1 MTVIIYGFANESL
14 IDGASYMKED
24 MLEVLIYLFQNYIID
39 GASFGSGQDQLT
51 EELVGAGF
59 GGEEIDKA
67 FVWLEDLLVVCEQDE
82 SQYLQKQTS
91 TAVRIYTDEEN
102 ALLKLAGQS
111 LLTRLTNVGL
121 LDQFSR
127 EMVIDRVM
135 ALESEDVNIEHI
147 KWVVLMVL
155 SNQPGFAEIAE
166 WAEVVVS
173 EEFAPVIH

>member
-1 MTVIIYGFANESL
+1 
-14 IDGASYMKED
+14 MKED

-39 GASFGSGQDQLT
+39 GTSLDSGQNELT

-59 GGEEIDKA
+59 ADSEIDKA
-67 FVWLEDLLVVCEQDE
+67 FIWLEELLEVCEQDE
-82 SQYLQKQTS
+82 SQQLEQTRTS
-91 TAVRIYTDEEN
+91 VRIYTDEE
-102 ALLKLAGQS
+102 AQILKLSGQS
-111 LLTRLTNVGL
+111 LLTRLTNASV

-135 ALESEDVNIEHI
+135 ALDSHDVNIEHI

-155 SNQPGFAEIAE
+155 SNQPGFADIAE

-173 EEFAPVIH
+173 EEFTPVIH

>member
-1 MTVIIYGFANESL
+1 
-14 IDGASYMKED
+14 

-39 GASFGSGQDQLT
+39 GASLDSGQDQLT

-59 GGEEIDKA
+59 AGEEIDKA
-67 FVWLEDLLVVCEQDE
+67 FIWLEDLLDICEHDE
-82 SQYLQKQTS
+82 SQQLQKQTS
-91 TAVRIYTDEEN
+91 TSVRIYTDDEH
-102 ALLKLAGQS
+102 ATLKIEGQS
-111 LLTRLTNVGL
+111 LLTRLTNAGV

-135 ALESEDVNIEHI
+135 ALDTEEVNIEHI

-173 EEFAPVIH
+173 EELVPIIH

>member
-1 MTVIIYGFANESL
+1 
-14 IDGASYMKED
+14 MKED

-39 GASFGSGQDQLT
+39 GTSLDSGQDKLT

-59 GGEEIDKA
+59 AGEEIDKA
-67 FVWLEDLLVVCEQDE
+67 FVWLEELLEVCEQDE
-82 SQYLQKQTS
+82 SQQTPQTS
-91 TAVRIYTDEEN
+91 TSLRIYTDEE
-102 ALLKLAGQS
+102 AKALKLEGQS
-111 LLTRLTNVGL
+111 LLTRLTNASV

-135 ALESEDVNIEHI
+135 ALESSQVNIEHI

-166 WAEVVVS
+166 WAEVVVTE
-173 EEFAPVIH
+173 EEFTPVIH